1 MVKCVIL
8 LITILLIVIVCI
20 CKCTLK
26 NDTNNKIIKENYGN
40 DVAINGIY
48 VRNTDGS
55 WTVYRYHYSSLFDNV
70 FVLYTGNYDTDSAV
84 RYFEN
89 KNIPHVTFI
98 KSNRTGKRF
107 AQILRPELDII
118 IGTDNANTK
127 IEEKT
132 IKIPPFYSNQMKI
145 LSLDK
150 TVIINNGNELIDF
163 IKANNLLR
171 YVQELKK
178 DNTISEI
185 TWGDIKNII
194 ARKQKADKFAQYVN
208 MTKPRINNTQ
218 IQKFKDLSEKI
229 QKFKPTTVL
238 LLNNVSY
245 DSNYTLSENQKKI
258 LGKLTGELDLSTLIL
273 GEDSNSKILEDFFVS
288 NSILL
293 ESVNSMPPIEVENL
307 SKEIDNIINQ
317 SSSSIV
323 SYTSTP
329 LVTVVDNT
337 KLGVYIGQN
346 DGKFKY
352 FKYVVSGTQT
362 IIGENSTQNK
372 EFYDYI
378 VDLDTRVNVLNY
390 YFIKNPNDPN
400 NQIVA
405 LFPNKSVIIGS
416 SDKLSNY
423 SSDNYIKINTESNLN
438 IYTINKNIGN
448 VLNGWTGGHGNDNP
462 GVPLFKRTPEEC
474 MKIAEQQG
482 KPAWGYRN
490 YGHPLSEWRNTC
502 MYYDP
507 WFKDYYFKGN
517 DNDKAHILA
526 CTKKDK
532 QVVKG
537 CV

>member
-1 MVKCVIL
+1 MVNCKIL
-8 LITILLIVIVCI
+8 LITILLIVLCI
-20 CKCTLK
+20 FKCTLK
-26 NDTNNKIIKENYGN
+26 NDTNNKIIKENYGK
-40 DVAINGIY
+40 DVSLNGIY
-48 VRNTDGS
+48 VRNTDGL
-55 WTVYRYHYSSLFDNV
+55 WTVYRYYYSPLFNNV

-98 KSNRTGKRF
+98 TSNRTGKRF

-127 IEEKT
+127 TEVKT
-132 IKIPPFYSNQMKI
+132 IKIPPFYSNQMRI
-145 LSLDK
+145 LSLDN
-150 TVIINNGNELIDF
+150 TVIINNGNELINF
-163 IKANNLLR
+163 IKANDILS
-171 YVQELKK
+171 YVSYVK
-178 DNTISEI
+178 DISEI
-185 TWGDIKNII
+185 TWDRVRNAI
-194 ARKQKADKFAQYVN
+194 AQKKRNNLLSTYLN
-208 MTKPRINNTQ
+208 STKPRINNTQ
-218 IQKFKDLSEKI
+218 IQRLKELS
-229 QKFKPTTVL
+229 QRLKPTNKL
-238 LLNNVSY
+238 LSNNVSY
-245 DSNYTLSENQKKI
+245 DSNYTLSENQKK
-258 LGKLTGELDLSTLIL
+258 LLAPLTQELDLGSLIL
-273 GEDSNSKILEDFFVS
+273 EDSNSNILQDFFVS
-288 NSILL
+288 NSELL
-293 ESVNSMPPIEVENL
+293 EQANSMPPIEV
-307 SKEIDNIINQ
+307 DNIIKEINNIIYNLP
-317 SSSSIV
+317 STIV
-323 SYTSTP
+323 LTAP
-329 LVTVVDNT
+329 LVTVVDSN

-346 DGKFKY
+346 DGKFKFFQY
-352 FKYVVSGTQT
+352 LSSPTQT
-362 IIGENSTQNK
+362 IIGMDSNQNK
-372 EFYDYI
+372 EFHDYI

-462 GVPLFKRTPEEC
+462 LVKRTPEEC
-474 MKIAEQQG
+474 MQLADKQK

-490 YGHPLSEWRNTC
+490 YGHPLKDWRNTC